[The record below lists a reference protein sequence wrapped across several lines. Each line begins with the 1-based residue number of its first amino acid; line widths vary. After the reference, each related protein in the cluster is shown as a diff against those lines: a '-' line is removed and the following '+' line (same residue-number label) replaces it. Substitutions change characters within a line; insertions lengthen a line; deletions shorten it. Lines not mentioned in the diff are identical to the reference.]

1 MKGLKT
7 IADNLSDRVNQSHYI
22 LDQLTKVYETGLKN
36 GRAESRWIDST
47 DRTPEIIEG
56 RQYSENVL
64 VKCNGRVMVM
74 CFFFNNDPQHPQR
87 SFTYWSNCHNVI
99 DGDCSFDKNNDF
111 PTHWQPI
118 PTFNS

>member
-36 GRAESRWIDST
+36 GRAESRWISVA

-64 VKCNGRVMVM
+64 VKCNGQVMVM
-74 CFFFNNDPQHPQR
+74 CFFFNNDTQHPQK
-87 SFTYWSNCHNVI
+87 SFTYWSNCNNVI
-99 DGDCSFDKNNDF
+99 DGDCSFDSKNDF